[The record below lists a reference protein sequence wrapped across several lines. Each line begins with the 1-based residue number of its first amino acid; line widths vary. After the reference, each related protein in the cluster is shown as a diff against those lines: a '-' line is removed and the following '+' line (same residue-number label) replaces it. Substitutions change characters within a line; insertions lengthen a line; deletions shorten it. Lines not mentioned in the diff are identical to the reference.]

1 LKTYLFILVYLLGSY
16 NMVAQNGV
24 PSKSDSV
31 YNKLYSISQKKKIY
45 KFLHKVLFRSV
56 DASEISNKKRQN
68 SASITP
74 VPYSN
79 YNCKIIRNI
88 TIETLDPFGFSA
100 ENKNSFPTN
109 KLEKIGNALHIKTKN
124 WTIRNLLLF
133 NKNEELDSLLIKE
146 SERLIRGQR
155 YVRSVKILP
164 VAIPN
169 CKDSIDVSIRVL
181 DTWSAAIT
189 GSYANNVS
197 NFDIN
202 ERNFIGLGHE
212 FDINYLKSLDNSTV
226 NNYGYDSKYTIP
238 NVFNT
243 FINTSVASKKDLN
256 NNSYKSIKVDRPFF
270 STFTHWAGGMYFD
283 YKSFNQIL
291 FDQNSSAV
299 TQNFNTN
306 SYSFWGGHSF
316 NIFGRKSEISRTSH
330 LVVTAGFSNTNYQTK
345 PDITIDPLQYFNSS
359 RLALSTIGI
368 STQKFYQDKY
378 LFRFGNIEDIP
389 YGKLIS
395 FTGGFENKN
404 KINRSY
410 FGGRIAYGN
419 YFNFGYLQGNF
430 EAGSFFNNGKSEQS
444 IYKFE
449 LNYFTNLFPI
459 GAWKF
464 RQFFKP
470 VLVLGTN
477 RLNTQQDRLNLID
490 VNGIP
495 GFNSAPLTGT
505 KKFLATF
512 QTQSYNQKEWYG
524 FNFSPYFN
532 FTLGFLDQGDHIFFS
547 NKMYSQI
554 GVGVLVNNNYLVFNS
569 FQLSFSYYPS
579 LPIEGSNIIKTN
591 VFQNN
596 NIEFRDFQIGQPA
609 LIPYQ

>member
-1 LKTYLFILVYLLGSY
+1 
-16 NMVAQNGV
+16 MVAQNGV

-31 YNKLYSISQKKKIY
+31 YTKIEQVSQKKKFY

-68 SASITP
+68 SASITSI
-74 VPYSN
+74 PYSN
-79 YNCKIIRNI
+79 YNCKIIRTI

-100 ENKNSFPTN
+100 ENKNSIPTN
-109 KLEKIGNALHIKTKN
+109 KFEKIGNSLHIKTKN

-146 SERLIRGQR
+146 TERLIRGQR
-155 YVRSVKILP
+155 FVRSVKILP

-189 GSYANNVS
+189 GAYANNIS

-212 FDINYLKSLDNSTV
+212 FDINYLKSLDNSTA

-238 NVFNT
+238 NVLNT
-243 FINTSVASKKDLN
+243 FINTSVASKKDLYN
-256 NNSYKSIKVDRPFF
+256 NTYKSIKVDRPFY

-283 YKSFNQIL
+283 YKSFNQTL
-291 FDQNSSAV
+291 FDQNSTAV

-306 SYSFWGGHSF
+306 SYSFWGGRAF
-316 NIFGRKSEISRTSH
+316 NVFGKKSEISKTSH
-330 LVVTAGFSNTNYQTK
+330 LVVTAGFTNSNYQTK
-345 PDITIDPLQYFNSS
+345 PDLTLDPLQYFSS
-359 RLALSTIGI
+359 SKLAIATIGI

-378 LFRFGNIEDIP
+378 LFRFGTVEDIP
-389 YGKLIS
+389 YGKVIS

-404 KINRSY
+404 TINRAY

-430 EAGSFFNNGKSEQS
+430 ETGSFFNNGKSEQS

-459 GAWKF
+459 GSWKF

-477 RLNTQQDRLNLID
+477 RINTIQDRLNLID

-524 FNFSPYFN
+524 FNFSPYIN

-591 VFQNN
+591 AFQNN

>member
-1 LKTYLFILVYLLGSY
+1 
-16 NMVAQNGV
+16 MMAQISV
-24 PSKSDSV
+24 PTKSDSV
-31 YNKLYSISQKKKIY
+31 YNKIYTISQEKKFY
-45 KFLHKVLFRSV
+45 KFLHKILFRSV

-68 SASITP
+68 SASIALI
-74 VPYSN
+74 PYSN

-88 TIETLDPFGFSA
+88 TIETLDPFGFSV
-100 ENKNSFPTN
+100 ENKNNFPTN
-109 KLEKIGNALHIKTKN
+109 KLEKIGNSLHIKTKN

-189 GSYANNVS
+189 GAYSNNKS
-197 NFDIN
+197 NIDIN

-212 FDINYLKSLDNSTV
+212 FDINYLKSLDNSTA

-238 NVFNT
+238 NVLNT
-243 FINTSVASKKDLN
+243 FINTSVASKKDLYN
-256 NNSYKSIKVDRPFF
+256 NTYKSIKVDRPFF

-283 YKSFNQIL
+283 YKSFNQTL
-291 FDQNSSAV
+291 FDQNSIAV

-306 SYSFWGGHSF
+306 SYSFWGGRAF
-316 NIFGRKSEISRTSH
+316 NVFGEKSEISRTSH
-330 LVVTAGFSNTNYQTK
+330 LVVTAGFTNSNYQTK
-345 PDITIDPLQYFNSS
+345 PDITLDPLQYFSS
-359 RLALSTIGI
+359 SKLALSTIGI

-378 LFRFGNIEDIP
+378 LFRFGTVEDIP
-389 YGKLIS
+389 YGKIIS

-404 KINRSY
+404 TINRAY

-430 EAGSFFNNGKSEQS
+430 ETGSFFNNGKSEQS

-459 GAWKF
+459 GSWKF

-477 RLNTQQDRLNLID
+477 RINTTQDRLNLID

-524 FNFSPYFN
+524 FNFSPYIN

-591 VFQNN
+591 AFQNN